1 MDNDLT
7 LKEAAL
13 KLGFVTE
20 ELFDRVVES
29 GEDGQALRCPGYKQ
43 VKATTRM

>member
-13 KLGFVTE
+13 LGFVTE
-20 ELFDRVVES
+20 ELFGRIVDPAKMIRPYIA
-29 GEDGQALRCPGYKQ
+29 QATNR
-43 VKATTRM
+43 